1 VTAADRALIEPA
13 RVQGQLRHGFKV
25 YNHAGARRDRRT
37 ALSRAWARRT
47 WMITAATCRLARF
60 AAALAATVLAAACA
74 TTGEPAPTDAMTSSP
89 PGSAFAPAL
98 RCMDNQLL
106 DHGVRDLSVI
116 VEDLAD
122 PSQRKAQV
130 GTKDLLVTA
139 VSDMTQR
146 SRAIRLVVSNA
157 EWGQTVAATTQAQ
170 QREGYAVQPQ
180 FALRGTLRTL
190 DGGRTLGLD
199 LTLLTTQDMSVVP
212 GTATQNAAVLRNGNA
227 EFIKF
232 GQPIVV
238 PAGGVAAAQR
248 ALAELAVI
256 ELFGRLAKVPYW
268 SCLSASADNPAV
280 AAEVQDWYDAM
291 AARPVE
297 LVTYF
302 QQQLRIRQAYDGPID
317 GTVGN
322 AFKDAVVRVR
332 GALGLSREPKLS
344 LDLFKAYL
352 SADVAGLQAQL
363 RASAPPPTGVAAPA
377 PSPLTLQVASS
388 SDGRRLKGGDAI
400 QLSIRPSRDAH
411 VYCYLQDEKRQVT
424 RFFPNRFQRDSRVDP
439 AAGLQLPGSMR
450 FELTLNTRGVPETVA
465 CFATERDVLSELPA
479 GVNGSDFQPL
489 PVVTLDQVRQ
499 AFVKVS
505 GGTLA
510 HESLELRAR

>member
-1 VTAADRALIEPA
+1 VTGTVGAAIEPGGPG
-13 RVQGQLRHGFKV
+13 GQLRHCFKV
-25 YNHAGARRDRRT
+25 YNHAGAHAT
-37 ALSRAWARRT
+37 GALRSWRAWARRT
-47 WMITAATCRLARF
+47 WMITAATRRF
-60 AAALAATVLAAACA
+60 ARLSAAFTAALLVAACA
-74 TTGEPAPTDAMTSSP
+74 TTGESAPGDTTATSP
-89 PGSAFAPAL
+89 PVSAFAPAL
-98 RCMDNQLL
+98 RCMDGVLL

-122 PSQRKAQV
+122 PSQRKAQA
-130 GTKDLLVTA
+130 GTKEMLVTA

-146 SRAIRLVVSNA
+146 SRAIRLVASNA
-157 EWGQTVAATTQAQ
+157 EWGQTVAVMAQAQ
-170 QREGYAVQPQ
+170 QRDAYAVAPQ
-180 FALRGTLRTL
+180 FALRGALRTL
-190 DGGRTLGLD
+190 DGGRTVGLD

-227 EFIKF
+227 EFVKF

-248 ALAELAVI
+248 ALSELAVI
-256 ELFGRLAKVPYW
+256 ELFGRLTKVPYW
-268 SCLSASADNPAV
+268 SCLGASADNPAV
-280 AAEVQDWYDAM
+280 AAEMQDWYDAM

-317 GTVGN
+317 GTVSN
-322 AFKDAVVRVR
+322 AFKDAVVRAR

-352 SADVAGLQAQL
+352 SADVAGLQARI
-363 RASAPPPTGVAAPA
+363 RASAPAAAAPPA
-377 PSPLTLQVASS
+377 PPSPLTLQVASS
-388 SDGRRLKGGDAI
+388 ADGRRLKGGDAI

-439 AAGLQLPGSMR
+439 AAGLQLPGAMR

-465 CFATERDVLSELPA
+465 CFATERDVLAELPA
-479 GVNGSDFQPL
+479 GVNGGDFQPL
-489 PVVTLDQVRQ
+489 PVATLDQVRQ
-499 AFVKVS
+499 AFVKAS